1 MMIHKYKGYNL
12 VRNGTREL
20 PWNIYKD
27 GEYGYGDWCGCS
39 YTLKSCK
46 IEIDEGLFACKEK
59 EQ

>member
-46 IEIDEGLFACKEK
+46 IEIDEGLFA
-59 EQ
+59 